1 MRTIDTA
8 KAERALLDPSYIDTN
23 IELIAD
29 TIDYVIEHSI
39 DDPDDR
45 KKDDMELIYC
55 LRDLKESFQLIKESR
70 HE

>member
-1 MRTIDTA
+1 MRTIDSA

-39 DDPDDR
+39 DDPDER
-45 KKDDMELIYC
+45 AKDNLELIYC
-55 LRDLKESFQLIKESR
+55 LRELRENFKRIKK
-70 HE
+70 